1 MEEEGIILAHQKK
14 KKGGIV
20 MKQFRR
26 NLAYYCPVRLHN
38 HIFLQTVAT
47 IVAVLLAFYPT
58 RFMVKYLTIGCLE
71 DDYCLEHPELTALL
85 ISITAYLFMVVCAIC
100 LCQLGSLVLRAP
112 ISLASMKYNDNSRPS
127 TYMITEEYAL
137 PIVTKKAGKAYL
149 QISFTQSELAR
160 INAKRRWHEYVVKLP
175 AANYPIGVGSTIQI
189 CLSTRCFVEILHQ
202 LASHECVIFEV
213 KLNYRGDLRSWPMIS
228 YYETSLLLKKMQRH
242 EIDNIYEIPTG
253 DIGSITLSKD
263 ELFDYERRL
272 TGDRDYIYLNRR
284 YFE

>member
-1 MEEEGIILAHQKK
+1 
-14 KKGGIV
+14 

-26 NLAYYCPVRLHN
+26 NLAYYCPVRLRKHR
-38 HIFLQTVAT
+38 FLQLIAAVIIT
-47 IVAVLLAFYPT
+47 ILT
-58 RFMVKYLTIGCLE
+58 CYLMRLME
-71 DDYCLEHPELTALL
+71 SWFVEAYQEENYYEQYPELVSMLTSML
-85 ISITAYLFMVVCAIC
+85 IFITAYLGEI
-100 LCQLGSLVLRAP
+100 LCILIASD
-112 ISLASMKYNDNSRPS
+112 LASIIFRLPIFCSTVTAYKNGSRPS

-175 AANYPIGVGSTIQI
+175 AANYPIGIGSTIQI

-213 KLNYRGDLRSWPMIS
+213 KLSNRGDLRSWPMIS

-242 EIDNIYEIPTG
+242 EIDNVYEIPTG